1 MHRTMLAIGVIAG
14 LCGSAAAEEV
24 RPLTLEQVEQVVEKS
39 DRAVQACARGR
50 HDTMA
55 VLLRLEIEA
64 DGRVSSVQPT
74 QDKPPAETGCVVRV
88 AKKLRFPESGT
99 HSRIDYPFMLMSKSK
114 LFRF

>member
-1 MHRTMLAIGVIAG
+1 MSGI
-14 LCGSAAAEEV
+14 CAAEEV
-24 RPLTLEQVEQVVEKS
+24 RPLTLEQVEQVVEKN

-64 DGRVSSVQPT
+64 DGRVSSAAPT
-74 QDKPPAETGCVVRV
+74 MEKPPAETGCVMRV

-114 LFRF
+114 LVRF